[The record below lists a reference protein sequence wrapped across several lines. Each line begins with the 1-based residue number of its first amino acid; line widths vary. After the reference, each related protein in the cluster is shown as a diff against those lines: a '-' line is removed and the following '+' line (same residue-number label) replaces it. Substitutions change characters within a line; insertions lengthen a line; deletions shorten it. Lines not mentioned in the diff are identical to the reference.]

1 MSCVLQ
7 LLFDDTMDNN
17 GVSVINFIRRVL
29 LPEAAVLLAQED
41 MGLTRQDAI
50 DIIRTSRLWGL
61 TMHPDDDT
69 NHGGEYYMDIQKR
82 REQKAKQVKQENMD
96 VDPPVQVPTVDKEP
110 TGNTIIPTTSSTSAP
125 ITSTSSTVLAPTD
138 PTVAGS
144 KSSVPKGLKE
154 ELVDID
160 LTAANSEIGD
170 VVYRTIVDENG
181 DEIIEID

>member
-17 GVSVINFIRRVL
+17 GISVINFIRRVL

-41 MGLTRQDAI
+41 MGLTRQDAV
-50 DIIRTSRLWGL
+50 DIIRTSKLWGL

-69 NHGGEYYMDIQKR
+69 NHGGAYYMDLQKR
-82 REQKAKQVKQENMD
+82 REQKAKRVKREIMD
-96 VDPPVQVPTVDKEP
+96 IDSAVQVPTVTKKP
-110 TGNTIIPTTSSTSAP
+110 TGNIIIPTTVPTSA
-125 ITSTSSTVLAPTD
+125 STSSTILAPTN
-138 PTVAGS
+138 PTVS
-144 KSSVPKGLKE
+144 KSSVPKGLKQ
-154 ELVDID
+154 ELVDVD

-170 VVYRTIVDENG
+170 VVFRTIVDENG